1 MKILENIYS
10 NTNKRK
16 DFLGHELEKYAKNN
30 EVLIAVAFFTHE
42 RFIKKL
48 VDNGCTVKLIVRLG
62 FPTNPI
68 SLKAVMGMK
77 NVLLRFY
84 TSRSFHPK
92 LYIFGND
99 KAFLGSSNLTEGGL
113 ISNQE
118 LNISIDAEDNS
129 FNSLVE
135 VFYEYWEQAE
145 VLNNDILEKY
155 KALVSE
161 LSKEYK
167 KAEEKV
173 LSDIGV
179 ISPPNDVDITKR
191 KKEKSQDYETA
202 INKRY
207 QEFLIKFDLLKKT
220 YLKVGMR
227 KVSESEL
234 PLRIEIHR
242 FLNWIRKNKAYK
254 ELYLNAPIRKGK
266 ELEDFVEANIRE
278 YFQDQSTDFEYELES
293 FKLLRDNFSSKE
305 KIMSLSEEDLLE
317 TLKRVTS
324 FFEHIKRST
333 NMSYQYEFIENNG
346 IDKIK
351 NTLIYLLFGTDDFT
365 KRITNCINHPNYSLS
380 RFGNSCIQETYGWV
394 NNEEI
399 PICNERAFK
408 SMRWLGYSN
417 FR

>member
-1 MKILENIYS
+1 MENIFS

-16 DFLGHELEKYAKNN
+16 DFLGHELDKYAKDT

-42 RFIKKL
+42 QFIKKL

-62 FPTNPI
+62 FPTDPI
-68 SLKAVMGMK
+68 SLKSVMKMK
-77 NVLLRFY
+77 NVLVRFY

-99 KAFLGSSNLTEGGL
+99 KAFLGSSNLTQGGL

-118 LNISIDAEDNS
+118 LNISIDSEDNT

-145 VLNNDILEKY
+145 VLSNDILEQY
-155 KALVSE
+155 KNMVSD

-167 KAEEKV
+167 RVEDKI
-173 LSDIGV
+173 LSGIGFV
-179 ISPPNDVDITKR
+179 SPPNDVDITKR
-191 KKEKSQDYETA
+191 KKDKSKEYEVS

-207 QEFLIKFDLLKKT
+207 QEYLIKFDLLKQS
-220 YLKVGMR
+220 YLKVGKR
-227 KVSESEL
+227 KVSENEL

-254 ELYLNAPIRKGK
+254 DLYLNAPVRTDK
-266 ELEDFVEANIRE
+266 ELGNFVEANIIE
-278 YFQDQSTDFEYELES
+278 FFQDSSTNFDYEIES
-293 FKLLRDNFSSKE
+293 YQILKENFSTAE
-305 KIMSLSEEDLLE
+305 KIKSLSEEELLK

-324 FFEHIKRST
+324 FYEHIRRSE
-333 NMSYQYEFIENNG
+333 NMNYQFEFINNNG

-365 KRITNCINHPNYSLS
+365 KRITNCINHPDYSLS
-380 RFGNSCIQETYGWV
+380 RFGNSCIQETYGWL
-394 NNEEI
+394 NNDNI

-408 SMRWLGYSN
+408 SMRWLGYSK